1 MWKCTGKA
9 PCRHPKETSSAPP
22 AHTLPLT
29 HTRTRVLGQLALRRY
44 RPVRFAFLRPLP
56 PGGPA
61 PLLRLIHAR
70 ECGQC
75 ANVESQSAL
84 PSLVALCPPWDIH
97 QPPAIRTCTPP
108 PYCPHVCCCL
118 PPIPPTWGGLLCPL
132 RGRSYRALIMA
143 SLLSPAKGRRP
154 KHSTYSSTPSACTA
168 ARHDQADEVERAMM
182 TPQG

>member
-9 PCRHPKETSSAPP
+9 ACRHPKETSSAPP
-22 AHTLPLT
+22 AHILPLT

-44 RPVRFAFLRPLP
+44 RPVCFAFLRPLP
-56 PGGPA
+56 PDGPA

-70 ECGQC
+70 ECGQR

-108 PYCPHVCCCL
+108 PLL
-118 PPIPPTWGGLLCPL
+118 PPCVLLP
-132 RGRSYRALIMA
+132 ATH
-143 SLLSPAKGRRP
+143 SPYLGWSVVSAAWQVVSCVDYGQLAVTSKGQTP
-154 KHSTYSSTPSACTA
+154 KAQHIQQHT
-168 ARHDQADEVERAMM
+168 
-182 TPQG
+182 